1 MFTSQN
7 GHWKLVCGRTVTY
20 ALLSPVDEYV
30 NFCPTFQKSETS
42 ALANIKKKKREQ
54 KIETRIRLLGE
65 NVLEEYLGLYTPWR
79 IFSVPPPRYIWGM
92 NGVPLVGYGW

>member
-30 NFCPTFQKSETS
+30 NFCPTFQESETS
-42 ALANIKKKKREQ
+42 ALAKKERKEKREQ
-54 KIETRIRLLGE
+54 KIENRIRLLGE
-65 NVLEEYLGLYTPWR
+65 NVL
-79 IFSVPPPRYIWGM
+79 
-92 NGVPLVGYGW
+92 